1 MPRLVM
7 WWWAAPMTL
16 VGLLLATAIRL
27 SGGQVS
33 HRNIAIEAC
42 GGCAPR
48 LLWLMNPWMRIG
60 AITLG
65 HVIIA
70 RDDATAARMRTH
82 EQVHVRQYQR
92 WGAFF
97 PFAYAACSVF
107 AALRGECPYRGNAF
121 EKEAYQTR
129 KSGE

>member
-7 WWWAAPMTL
+7 WLWAAPITL
-16 VGLLLATAIRL
+16 IGLLLAAAIRL

-42 GGCAPR
+42 GGYAPR
-48 LLWLMNPWMRIG
+48 LLWLMNPWMRIE

-70 RDDATAARMRTH
+70 RDDATAARMHARTGTRAPVSALGGFFSVRVCR
-82 EQVHVRQYQR
+82 EQCFRGAARRVSLSRQR
-92 WGAFF
+92 
-97 PFAYAACSVF
+97 V
-107 AALRGECPYRGNAF
+107 
-121 EKEAYQTR
+121 
-129 KSGE
+129 